1 MTDVPRSFR
10 GKVQGKI
17 RKWLRRGEPAAGGS
31 PSQPATA
38 SVTGG
43 PSRVSQRDEAQNS
56 GVVEG
61 KEPEPPAQSLTVAEC
76 QTIGS
81 SHVDLGTTRVQ
92 KQVADCWTT
101 ALGKL
106 DDKQRDII
114 RDIIQEFNA
123 SSPPSEVPLEPSKW
137 VKFLLDDCR
146 ARQQKRASGRSQ
158 WHINVLGKNIYVSEL
173 LDSLIETLEGILRKT
188 EKAATLAVSVDP
200 VHAVAPYLLVRTL
213 LVVCVLNSLNL
224 Q

>member
-10 GKVQGKI
+10 GKVQGKL
-17 RKWLRRGEPAAGGS
+17 RKWSRRGKPAAGGS
-31 PSQPATA
+31 PSQSATA
-38 SVTGG
+38 SVTGE
-43 PSRVSQRDEAQNS
+43 PSDVSRRDEAQNS

-61 KEPEPPAQSLTVAEC
+61 KEPETPAQSLTVAEC

-81 SHVDLGTTRVQ
+81 SHVEVGTTHVQ
-92 KQVADCWTT
+92 KQVADCWTN
-101 ALGKL
+101 ALSKL

-114 RDIIQEFNA
+114 RDITQEFNA
-123 SSPPSEVPLEPSKW
+123 TSQPSEVPQEPSKW
-137 VKFLLDDCR
+137 VKFFLDDCR

-173 LDSLIETLEGILRKT
+173 LDSLIETLEGILHRT
-188 EKAATLAVSVDP
+188 EKAAILAVSVDP

-213 LVVCVLNSLNL
+213 LVVCVLKSLTL